1 MDAIVEAWEAQ
12 LKYSCVKRIT
22 KAEINSVGPV
32 FSQFD
37 PTMTTQSV
45 KGNFSL
51 AIRCDPPESLAV
63 ETGKRQHLSKSY
75 QGATNDTS
83 CASGVHARTDSSLS
97 CGKLAAKRCYAASP
111 IGCCNALYY
120 VLVLCHKVARA
131 LVICRYMWP
140 VKLQGSAGM
149 DYGFCMSVYFRSRH
163 ISGINASEHG
173 IAFVLHGPCHILSMI
188 GSYKSEKGLTAST
201 GQTSTA
207 GSDVKT
213 HPLANTEAAASLANA
228 ATVKEKLR
236 NKMLHDAAAYGTLR
250 MPAVL
255 LCFSNHLPFPC
266 VPPPCSTATN
276 HAASSILHLLL

>member
-1 MDAIVEAWEAQ
+1 
-12 LKYSCVKRIT
+12 
-22 KAEINSVGPV
+22 
-32 FSQFD
+32 
-37 PTMTTQSV
+37 
-45 KGNFSL
+45 
-51 AIRCDPPESLAV
+51 
-63 ETGKRQHLSKSY
+63 
-75 QGATNDTS
+75 
-83 CASGVHARTDSSLS
+83 
-97 CGKLAAKRCYAASP
+97 
-111 IGCCNALYY
+111 
-120 VLVLCHKVARA
+120 
-131 LVICRYMWP
+131 MWP

-149 DYGFCMSVYFRSRH
+149 DYGFCVSVYFRSRH

-173 IAFVLHGPCHILSMI
+173 IAFVLHGPCHILLMI

-266 VPPPCSTATN
+266 VPP
-276 HAASSILHLLL
+276 HAALPQTMLQALFCTYCSENTVLCRGSRWWSRYQGSGQGPPRPQARR